1 MAKIPH
7 GIRRMHAALA
17 IDIASLYVARGEA
30 QRAADGAALAGAKM
44 FATSGY
50 TSAPTSLAS
59 TDICQTFGPGATAA
73 ANRQAEAVAAQN
85 LIAGQ
90 PAAVQTIT
98 CDVTPANPRITVKV
112 QRTGVPSFFGRVWG
126 GAANS
131 VSATATAEAYNPSGS
146 TTPIQVQNVKPWLI
160 PDCDPDPA
168 NPGPSDCGAGVGFF
182 VDPTNGSI
190 KNNGSFVGHTITLTP
205 VAVGGAPGVMPGP
218 RTIDYYR
225 VNIPINPPVPVCPST
240 SAVSCGQVGSDPYHD
255 NVACAS
261 ASPFELPPDSR
272 SWSDGHSRRGIRSPY
287 Q

>member
-1 MAKIPH
+1 MIGSNTSHRKNER
-7 GIRRMHAALA
+7 GITIVLVAFSLLALLGMAALA

-126 GAANS
+126 GAAI
-131 VSATATAEAYNPSGS
+131 A
-146 TTPIQVQNVKPWLI
+146 
-160 PDCDPDPA
+160 
-168 NPGPSDCGAGVGFF
+168 
-182 VDPTNGSI
+182 
-190 KNNGSFVGHTITLTP
+190 
-205 VAVGGAPGVMPGP
+205 
-218 RTIDYYR
+218 
-225 VNIPINPPVPVCPST
+225 
-240 SAVSCGQVGSDPYHD
+240 
-255 NVACAS
+255 
-261 ASPFELPPDSR
+261 
-272 SWSDGHSRRGIRSPY
+272 
-287 Q
+287 